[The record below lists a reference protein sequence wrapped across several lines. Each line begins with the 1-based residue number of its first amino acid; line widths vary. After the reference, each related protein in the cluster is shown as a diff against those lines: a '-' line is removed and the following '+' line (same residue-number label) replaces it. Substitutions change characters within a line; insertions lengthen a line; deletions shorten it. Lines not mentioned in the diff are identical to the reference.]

1 MSRKDMNKRHKK
13 TKLKIKPTEP
23 LSENS
28 DVSCQKTFFGWIF
41 VVSGCGM
48 WTAQD
53 FKRKLLNTVHSLAN
67 TIFL

>member
-48 WTAQD
+48 WTALD
-53 FKRKLLNTVHSLAN
+53 FERKLL
-67 TIFL
+67 